1 MCRKDNVLELW
12 SYLLELLRARRLR
25 LELSLK
31 LQKVFQEM
39 LYILDWMDEIKVG
52 VLPVLMVVQSF
63 ELHVVFCISQRA
75 VLVVD
80 LRCPWC
86 SCTSTLTSVLLMITV
101 GYEEEGNLHFC
112 RHPCEYLSE
121 YTSQGKPNILPAD
134 QIPVTKPGRTPLTM
148 TTWAFKPW
156 VLLIMQL
163 NVEGLSAF
171 FCIRE

>member
-80 LRCPWC
+80 LRCP
-86 SCTSTLTSVLLMITV
+86 
-101 GYEEEGNLHFC
+101 
-112 RHPCEYLSE
+112 
-121 YTSQGKPNILPAD
+121 
-134 QIPVTKPGRTPLTM
+134 
-148 TTWAFKPW
+148 
-156 VLLIMQL
+156 
-163 NVEGLSAF
+163 
-171 FCIRE
+171 